1 MSFDSLLDRLWG
13 FDAEIFAHDSLFV
26 FISYRTKERFV
37 FHNCEPNK
45 IQNFI
50 NTYNPIL
57 IGYNCNNYDKY
68 ILKCWLAGYTPEE
81 LKEVND
87 YIINGGKGWE
97 IDCGYVE
104 LPIMWDLFNEI
115 VPRKSLKEVEG
126 NLRLDITETTVP
138 FDLPT
143 KWTKEQYEE
152 VVYYCTCDVKALF
165 PLFDKLIGKYKSKY
179 IISNLGH
186 IDPEIGLSY
195 TNTKLTAVLLG
206 AKRKE
211 YDDPYKYVYP
221 DIVDKTKIPKEALEY
236 IDDLVEHNSLD
247 YKREAPLLH
256 LKDID
261 FQIGEGGGHAFKKTG
276 VYSYDKSKNRK
287 LLCNFD
293 VSSLYPNIVRIFGYS
308 SRSQSN
314 KQAYVDIVEM
324 RMKTKKNQLSEEFLK
339 SINTTN
345 KELKGG
351 LKLPINSYTGG
362 LRAKFSEL
370 YDPVQGF
377 SICVTGQ
384 LLILQLI
391 HDLEKIPTL
400 EMVSANTD
408 AVMFEID
415 KEYKP
420 MAIKVLDDW
429 QELTGLE
436 LEEDDIVKIFM
447 RDVNNYC
454 ELVQTDDGFDINY
467 KGGEFEA
474 NSIEKNLKLLWN
486 KETKTFD
493 TTFTDD
499 VKTNSRSI
507 VGEALLKKLLLD
519 IPVEETINNCNDI
532 FRFQIISHLGTTYEK
547 CVQESTNGDIELQ
560 RNNRIYAG
568 KIPSGAIIKVKPNG
582 RRDSLASQPP
592 NPIIDNGNKCTIENI
607 NKEWYIEIANQ
618 RVSDFLGIKRLEEY
632 KKDELVTL
640 AEELGLDIDKKTKKA
655 DLIKIIKEKKK
666 GNEITMATKQEL
678 EEKLQKSLEQNEK
691 LVEKLKEK
699 ENGAVEAEKQIIKP
713 LDDGQ
718 ADTFSLLHKIH
729 QFRKKVRERNFEFDK
744 ELPANLGGG
753 EYYSIDQFYNAVQE
767 IALEVGLDF
776 SFETTRLLQFDKE
789 LTKPANKLPIHV
801 ATVETVAKFTDIN
814 TGKGKQYITIAQGSD
829 TIDKAVAS
837 ASSMAFRNW
846 FYKNF
851 TPKNMSEEEL
861 DEKPVEES
869 KPKVPVY
876 VPEKKKEEIK
886 KEVVKQVQQENSDD
900 EDIKAICENIMKIR
914 EYPGCEKYGD
924 KTLPK
929 LMSGNLS
936 SADILEIDLK
946 VKQKLKK
953 VQNG

>member
-1 MSFDSLLDRLWG
+1 MLLKIYG
-13 FDAEIFAHDSLFV
+13 YSTSNEVFAHDWLLV
-26 FISYRTKERFV
+26 LIRYKDDKEII
-37 FHNCEPNK
+37 FHNSLANDV
-45 IQNFI
+45 QQFI
-50 NTYNPIL
+50 DMYDPIL
-57 IGYNCNNYDKY
+57 IGHNARYYDQY
-68 ILKCWLAGYTPEE
+68 ILKAVLSSYTPEE
-81 LKEVND
+81 IKDVND
-87 YIINGGKGWE
+87 YIINGGQGFE
-97 IDCGYVE
+97 LDFGYVE
-104 LPIMWDLFNEI
+104 IPPIWDTIQDI
-115 VPRKSLKEVEG
+115 VPMRSLKEIEA
-126 NLRLDITETTVP
+126 NLRLNITETTIP

-143 KWTKEQYEE
+143 KWTKKEYEE
-152 VVYYCTCDVKALF
+152 VLYYCEHDVMALK
-165 PLFDKLIGKYKSKY
+165 PLFEKRYGYFKTKFDICLL
-179 IISNLGH
+179 SN
-186 IDPEIGLSY
+186 IDPLYNTGLTNAKLCAKFLKAKMIKRDDEREY
-195 TNTKLTAVLLG
+195 TIPSNISIDLIDKKILNFFARIKDNSISDDELFTSKLDYDFHGMPSVFAWGGAHG
-206 AKRKE
+206 AKANFIYDYEKE
-211 YDDPYKYVYP
+211 PNE
-221 DIVDKTKIPKEALEY
+221 IVINE
-236 IDDLVEHNSLD
+236 
-247 YKREAPLLH
+247 
-256 LKDID
+256 D
-261 FQIGEGGGHAFKKTG
+261 FA
-276 VYSYDKSKNRK
+276 
-287 LLCNFD
+287 
-293 VSSLYPNIVRIFGYS
+293 SLYPHLLALPTYNFISRNI
-308 SRSQSN
+308 QDKN
-314 KQAYVDIVEM
+314 AYYNTLKH
-324 RMKTKKNQLSEEFLK
+324 RLQLKKEGKKEEQLPLK
-339 SINTTN
+339 LILNTTYGCQNN
-345 KELKGG
+345 KY
-351 LKLPINSYTGG
+351 ND
-362 LRAKFSEL
+362 L
-370 YDPVQGF
+370 YDPRGARGTCI
-377 SICVTGQ
+377 SGQ
-384 LLILQLI
+384 LLISELTERIYSIGDVELVQL
-391 HDLEKIPTL
+391 
-400 EMVSANTD
+400 NTD
-408 AVMFEID
+408 GLMVKLPKNKLE
-415 KEYKP
+415 EYY
-420 MAIKVLDDW
+420 KVSN
-429 QELTGLE
+429 EFSKKCGIE
-436 LEEDDIVKIFM
+436 LEYDIIYKIVQ

-454 ELVQTDDGFDINY
+454 MIYGNEESKKIKA
-467 KGGEFEA
+467 KGGCFSALPEIKINKDGTLDTKVITDFKS
-474 NSIEKNLKLLWN
+474 NSL
-486 KETKTFD
+486 
-493 TTFTDD
+493 
-499 VKTNSRSI
+499 SI
-507 VGEALLKKLLLD
+507 VSEAILKKLLFD

-592 NPIIDNGNKCTIENI
+592 NPIIDNGNKCTIEDI
-607 NKEWYIEIANQ
+607 NKEWYIDIANQ

-718 ADTFSLLHKIH
+718 VDTFSLLHKIH

-789 LTKPANKLPIHV
+789 LTKIANKLPIHV

-861 DEKPVEES
+861 DEKPFEES

>member
-1 MSFDSLLDRLWG
+1 MLLKIYG
-13 FDAEIFAHDSLFV
+13 YSTSNEVFAHDWLLV
-26 FISYRTKERFV
+26 LIRYKDDKEII
-37 FHNCEPNK
+37 FHNSLANDV
-45 IQNFI
+45 QQFI
-50 NTYNPIL
+50 DMYDPIL
-57 IGYNCNNYDKY
+57 IGHNARYYDQY
-68 ILKCWLAGYTPEE
+68 ILKAVLSSYTPEE
-81 LKEVND
+81 IKDVND
-87 YIINGGKGWE
+87 YIINGGQGFE
-97 IDCGYVE
+97 LDFGYVE
-104 LPIMWDLFNEI
+104 IPPIWDTIQDI
-115 VPRKSLKEVEG
+115 VPMRSLKEIEA
-126 NLRLDITETTVP
+126 NLRLNITETTIP

-143 KWTKEQYEE
+143 KWTKKEYEE
-152 VVYYCTCDVKALF
+152 VLYYCEHDVMALK
-165 PLFDKLIGKYKSKY
+165 PLFEKRYGYFKTKFDICLL
-179 IISNLGH
+179 SN
-186 IDPEIGLSY
+186 IDPLYNTGLTNAKLCAKFLKAKMIKRDDEREY
-195 TNTKLTAVLLG
+195 TIPSNISIDLIDKKILNFFARIKDNSISDDELFTSKLDYDFHGMPSVFAWGGAHG
-206 AKRKE
+206 AKANFIYDYEKE
-211 YDDPYKYVYP
+211 PNE
-221 DIVDKTKIPKEALEY
+221 IVINE
-236 IDDLVEHNSLD
+236 
-247 YKREAPLLH
+247 
-256 LKDID
+256 D
-261 FQIGEGGGHAFKKTG
+261 FA
-276 VYSYDKSKNRK
+276 
-287 LLCNFD
+287 
-293 VSSLYPNIVRIFGYS
+293 SLYPHLLALPTYNFISRNI
-308 SRSQSN
+308 QDKN
-314 KQAYVDIVEM
+314 AYYNTLKH
-324 RMKTKKNQLSEEFLK
+324 RLQLKKEGKKEEQLPLK
-339 SINTTN
+339 LILNTTYGCQNN
-345 KELKGG
+345 KY
-351 LKLPINSYTGG
+351 ND
-362 LRAKFSEL
+362 L
-370 YDPVQGF
+370 YDPRGARGTCI
-377 SICVTGQ
+377 SGQ
-384 LLILQLI
+384 LLISELTERIYSIGDVELVQL
-391 HDLEKIPTL
+391 
-400 EMVSANTD
+400 NTD
-408 AVMFEID
+408 GLMVKLPKNKLE
-415 KEYKP
+415 EYY
-420 MAIKVLDDW
+420 KVSN
-429 QELTGLE
+429 EFSKKCGIE
-436 LEEDDIVKIFM
+436 LEYDIIYKIVQ

-454 ELVQTDDGFDINY
+454 MIYGNEESKKIKA
-467 KGGEFEA
+467 KGGCFSALPEIKINKDGTLDTKVITDFKS
-474 NSIEKNLKLLWN
+474 NSL
-486 KETKTFD
+486 
-493 TTFTDD
+493 
-499 VKTNSRSI
+499 SI
-507 VGEALLKKLLLD
+507 VSEAILKKLLFN

-532 FRFQIISHLGTTYEK
+532 FRFQIISHLGATYEK

-592 NPIIDNGNKCTIENI
+592 NPIIDNGNKCTIEDI

-699 ENGAVEAEKQIIKP
+699 ENGAVDAEKQIIKP

-929 LMSGNLS
+929 LMSGKLS
-936 SADILEIDLK
+936 SSDILEIDLK
-946 VKQKLKK
+946 VKQRLKK